1 MPIDVRVL
9 EARLADL
16 PGAVVGYPFGLQPA
30 VYTVAGKTFAMVAE
44 RREGAGVTLKS
55 DPVLAEALREAYPA
69 IKPGY
74 HTNKRHWNSIL
85 LDSELPEP
93 VFWNMV
99 QASYE
104 LVRAALP
111 KAVRD
116 RLSHQE
122 SSA

>member
-1 MPIDVRVL
+1 MPIDVRAL

-16 PGAVVGYPFGLQPA
+16 PGAVVGFPFGPQPA

-44 RREGAGVTLKS
+44 RREGVGVTLKS

-74 HTNKRHWNSIL
+74 HTNKRHWNTVR
-85 LDSELPEP
+85 LDGDIPAEL
-93 VFWNMV
+93 FWNMV

-116 RLSHQE
+116 RLSQQE
-122 SSA
+122 PLA